1 MCSRLK
7 TALRPHV
14 KIELTCQS
22 CGENRFSLSDAE
34 TDDALVN
41 CVECGHEVGTLGS
54 LKSLVERAVMDSI
67 RERPSIHPEL

>member
-1 MCSRLK
+1 MCSRLR

-22 CGENRFSLSDAE
+22 CGENRFSLSDAK

-54 LKSLVERAVMDSI
+54 LKSLVDRAVAKSI
-67 RERPSIHPEL
+67 RGRRSLRPKL